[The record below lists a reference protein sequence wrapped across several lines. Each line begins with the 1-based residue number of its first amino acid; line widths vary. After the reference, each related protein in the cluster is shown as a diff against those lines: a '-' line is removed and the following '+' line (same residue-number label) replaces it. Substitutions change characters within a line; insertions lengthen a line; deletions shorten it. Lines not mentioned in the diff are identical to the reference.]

1 MIPTLVLALA
11 LIALVS
17 FVVVQSLQK
26 KRDTKKHPLPPGP
39 PPLPF
44 VGNVIGIDPDHPWLA
59 YSRWATE
66 YGEIVYTRLF
76 SQDIVI
82 INSER
87 VAHDLL
93 DRRSHNYSTRP
104 PGLVHILDFFGHDY
118 STTFLPYSDKWRL
131 HRRIFHEAF
140 RLEAVSSFR
149 PIQMRNAHNLI
160 LNLLAS
166 PEMYGTHLHTFSTS
180 TIMSIMYD
188 YAIAPVN
195 DPFLALIERSLE
207 IDVRVFRPEVAAVV
221 TQFPILEKLPP
232 WLPGASFVRDAIVQR
247 TLVPMIVDM
256 PFEHVKN
263 SMAAGTAAPSVVSD
277 ALKRIPVKTQDEG
290 EAAVLE
296 KGIKESSATGYAGT
310 TTSTL
315 YVFLLAMVL
324 YPEVQARAQAEI
336 DSVIGETLERLPD
349 WDDRASMP
357 YINAIILETLR
368 WFPVAPLGIAHAT
381 VNDDIYEGYYIPKGA
396 TVVPNAW

>member
-1 MIPTLVLALA
+1 MAPTLALTLA

-17 FVVVQSLQK
+17 VVVVQSLQK
-26 KRDTKKHPLPPGP
+26 KRHTKKHPLPPGP
-39 PPLPF
+39 PPLPV

-59 YSRWATE
+59 YTRWGTE

-76 SQDIVI
+76 NQDIMI

-104 PGLVHILDFFGHDY
+104 PGLVHILDFVGHDY

-140 RLEAVSSFR
+140 HLKAVSSFR
-149 PIQMRNAHNLI
+149 PIQIRNARILI

-166 PEMYGTHLHTFSTS
+166 PEVYGTHLYTLAISPFMYCVAEQYFLRSFSTS

-188 YAIAPVN
+188 YAIAPVD
-195 DPFLALIERSLE
+195 DPFLAVIERSLE
-207 IDVRVFRPEVAAVV
+207 IDIKLFRPEVAAFV

-263 SMAAGTAAPSVVSD
+263 NMASCGNGSPSVVSD
-277 ALKRIPVKTQDEG
+277 ALKRIPVKTQDER
-290 EAAVLE
+290 EAAVPE
-296 KGIKESSATGYAGT
+296 QGIKESSATGYAVT
-310 TTSTL
+310 WHESPASRPAL
-315 YVFLLAMVL
+315 CHRKAIDDSPLLN
-324 YPEVQARAQAEI
+324 AR
-336 DSVIGETLERLPD
+336 L
-349 WDDRASMP
+349 
-357 YINAIILETLR
+357 
-368 WFPVAPLGIAHAT
+368 
-381 VNDDIYEGYYIPKGA
+381 
-396 TVVPNAW
+396 